1 MNKNVIFMKENK
13 LFTQEQKKMILDTPL
28 TVECFDTPINDKD
41 NEFFHYVNQEWE
53 NLLNTLNRIR
63 TMAKET
69 GDDYVLEGFMSMLP
83 MSYIERLRET
93 ERKRNGIEI
102 MDDKDFPLEMYVQEK
117 KLNQNDYE
125 VICSALKENKNILVG
140 TKDDDERKKLMNAI
154 IKKMIEFE
162 PDKSLCILEK
172 KFPVKCKY
180 SNLYIKINP
189 DASITKAIAHSIRF
203 GTNTITLQKPTI
215 ICDTLNGDIE
225 GTYELIKAWDFRIT
239 AGGVVGLN
247 ADSLENMTQVIVE
260 DVLLN
265 IKEKQLEHNFQ
276 GLNGK
281 VDLCIYFDGNTIS
294 VSSING

>member
-1 MNKNVIFMKENK
+1 MENK
-13 LFTQEQKKMILDTPL
+13 LFTQEQKKKILDTPL

-69 GDDYVLEGFMSMLP
+69 GDDYVLGVFMSMLP

-117 KLNQNDYE
+117 KLNKKDYE
-125 VICSALKENKNILVG
+125 LICSALKEKKNILVG
-140 TKDDDERKKLMNAI
+140 TKNDDERKELMTAI
-154 IKKMIEFE
+154 INKMIELV
-162 PDKSLCILEK
+162 PDNPLGIIER
-172 KFPVKCKY
+172 KFPLKY
-180 SNLYIKINP
+180 KTDFYIKMKS
-189 DASITKAIAHSIRF
+189 DASISKAISQIIKF
-203 GTNTITLQKPTI
+203 GTNNITLKKPTI

-225 GTYELIKAWDFRIT
+225 GTYELMKAWDFRIT

-265 IKEKQLEHNFQ
+265 IKEKQLEHGFS
-276 GLNGK
+276 GLNER

-294 VSSING
+294 VNSING

>member
-1 MNKNVIFMKENK
+1 
-13 LFTQEQKKMILDTPL
+13 MILDTPL

-69 GDDYVLEGFMSMLP
+69 GDDYVLEVFMSMLP

-125 VICSALKENKNILVG
+125 LICSALKENKNILVG
-140 TKDDDERKKLMNAI
+140 TKNDDERKELMCAI
-154 IKKMIEFE
+154 INKMIELV
-162 PDKSLCILEK
+162 PDNPLGIIER
-172 KFPVKCKY
+172 KFPLKY
-180 SNLYIKINP
+180 KTDFYIKMKS
-189 DASITKAIAHSIRF
+189 DASISKAISQIIKF
-203 GTNTITLQKPTI
+203 GTNNITLKKPTI

-239 AGGVVGLN
+239 AGGIVGLN

-294 VSSING
+294 VSSISEQVEE